1 MATSKGVLGSVVAFE
16 GHAETI
22 STQLRLLPTSPQVLI
37 LPSIQSYVFNDD
49 HEECFDARVYTK
61 KTHDAL
67 VARNQAAQTFLQ
79 GSTPNSKRLVFLNGG
94 ALSAQALCIKAI
106 MQHETHG
113 DYNQA
118 EAIFNHLIKDGVAG
132 IENPARDWRRRN
144 TFEYFGDHQFNEQLE
159 DPITRAMRAADALD
173 RQTASLQPNNDM
185 DLTAGF
191 RPRSNSLPLY
201 GYADNFGDT
210 APFFVFGAQIQSE
223 DTESLC
229 DEGVEEA
236 YSKRSSQ
243 RASQSS
249 TFAITHYERPPVEGF
264 PGFTNLL
271 PHSPNISY
279 PRSPSCIGEAYAALV
294 AQTPLGPEV
303 FTPRSDVFGIRS
315 TDNVVYGEASL
326 LDLRLSGRRAT
337 LTRVKSLDRI
347 YAATPKYRDLCI
359 PSDTAKP
366 ENESGCD
373 FKQETVPEARRH
385 SCMVITGAKDSR
397 PSRLSY
403 IGGPRTT
410 VVRSNRAII
419 KIAPVPIERKR
430 KPARASY
437 VDRGTDAEEVPE
449 HDEFLKPVFPFL
461 EDLVLIF
468 KDEVPDIIF
477 DLVVRGLRSG
487 GCSITSQSPA
497 ASEADEARTPT
508 PSTPQSQ
515 TVEEPDY
522 ADDGFHE
529 PDVEVIP
536 HSGYTDDYDPFTYV
550 EPTWSQTKPEA
561 AKSLKKMPTLKVEN
575 PPTPIHVPPPHPV
588 SEADGKIHEFNIT
601 SQQTPVVIQNSLR
614 SVLKDHFPP
623 ETQGYRQFQFP
634 LLPELEGLWRPIFRQ
649 SEPDNTHENNRRMDQ
664 IFAIGAQRGVKKDYS
679 SAIIGQLEKLG
690 TKASG
695 LSRSGRLD
703 FRYLL
708 ANAMQA
714 FTAQPLTNQTHDN
727 PFANPY
733 LLATL
738 IVPHLETYLALHSDV
753 RFLLL
758 EYPQE
763 HLPTMM
769 ALQKLVGVDLMKVAQ
784 IVDSSSKDLPFTNLR
799 GTGSINT
806 PDQGFAGR
814 YRTASPPSGQNYDV
828 TVSKANFLLTSTASE
843 SEISTFISTV
853 LKVLYEISPFYI
865 PESPKRMTPK
875 KDKTRPAP
883 LPGTFS
889 PFPRVTPGPQSPP
902 WSPGLIP
909 RMGSPP
915 VSSRAGSV
923 AETVKTSKSTRSR
936 VGRSKSRRNPS
947 TVDCESILSFD
958 LSDSDWDQEDRR
970 IMPTL
975 VKKPEIRKGNSRKA
989 LKFLGLA

>member
-1 MATSKGVLGSVVAFE
+1 MATGKEFLGSIVAFE
-16 GHAETI
+16 GHTETI

-37 LPSIQSYVFNDD
+37 LPSIQSYAPNDD
-49 HEECFDARVYTK
+49 REECFDARIYVK

-67 VARNQAAQTFLQ
+67 AARNQAAQTFLQ
-79 GSTPNSKRLVFLNGG
+79 ESTPTSKRLVFMNGG
-94 ALSAQALCIKAI
+94 TLGAQVLCIRAI
-106 MQHETHG
+106 MRHETNG

-118 EAIFNHLIKDGVAG
+118 EAIFNQLIKDGVAG
-132 IENPARDWRRRN
+132 IENPGRDWRRRS
-144 TFEYFGDHQFNEQLE
+144 TFEYFGDHRFNEELE

-173 RQTASLQPNNDM
+173 RQTASLQPNNDI
-185 DLTAGF
+185 DLTGVF

-201 GYADNFGDT
+201 GYADGFGDA
-210 APFFVFGAQIQSE
+210 APFFVFGAQSQSE
-223 DTESLC
+223 DTETSC
-229 DEGVEEA
+229 DEAIEEA

-243 RASQSS
+243 RSSRASRSS
-249 TFAITHYERPPVEGF
+249 MFAITHYERPSDEVF

-271 PHSPNISY
+271 PPSPDMSY
-279 PRSPSCIGEAYAALV
+279 PSCIGEAYAALV
-294 AQTPLGPEV
+294 AQAPLGPEV

-359 PSDTAKP
+359 PSDTTEP
-366 ENESGCD
+366 EREPGCD
-373 FKQETVPEARRH
+373 FEQETTTEARRH

-403 IGGPRTT
+403 IGGPRTI
-410 VVRSNRAII
+410 VVRSNRAIV
-419 KIAPVPIERKR
+419 KMASLPFEKKR

-437 VDRGTDAEEVPE
+437 VDRGTDAEVPGNE
-449 HDEFLKPVFPFL
+449 EFFKPVFPLL
-461 EDLVLIF
+461 ENLVIIF
-468 KDEVPDIIF
+468 KDEVPDVLF
-477 DLVVRGLRSG
+477 DSVVRGLG
-487 GCSITSQSPA
+487 TSNHPIVSHSSA
-497 ASEADEARTPT
+497 DSEATEARTPA

-515 TVEEPDY
+515 TLEEPDY
-522 ADDGFHE
+522 ADDSFQE
-529 PDVEVIP
+529 PEVEVIT
-536 HSGYTDDYDPFTYV
+536 HNSYTDEYDPFAYV
-550 EPTWSQTKPEA
+550 QPSWPQTKPQTVRP
-561 AKSLKKMPTLKVEN
+561 LKKVSTLKVER
-575 PPTPIHVPPPHPV
+575 PPTPTHPPPHSI
-588 SEADGKIHEFNIT
+588 SEAEEKIHEFNIT

-649 SEPDNTHENNRRMDQ
+649 AEPDSAQENNRRMDQ
-664 IFAIGAQRGVKKDYS
+664 IFAIGAQRGVKKDYA

-690 TKASG
+690 TKSSG
-695 LSRSGRLD
+695 MSRSGRLD

-738 IVPHLETYLALHSDV
+738 IVPHLETYLALHSEV

-799 GTGSINT
+799 GTGYINT
-806 PDQGFAGR
+806 PDQGYTGR
-814 YRTASPPSGQNYDV
+814 FGASLAPSGPSYDV
-828 TVSKANFLLTSTASE
+828 TASKTNFLLTSTATE
-843 SEISTFISTV
+843 SEIATFISTV
-853 LKVLYEISPFYI
+853 LKILYEISPFYT
-865 PESPKRMTPK
+865 PESPKRTTPK

-883 LPGTFS
+883 LPGAFS
-889 PFPRVTPGPQSPP
+889 PFPRVASGQQSPA

-909 RMGSPP
+909 RLGSPP
-915 VSSRAGSV
+915 LSPRAGSI

-936 VGRSKSRRNPS
+936 IGRSKSRRNPS